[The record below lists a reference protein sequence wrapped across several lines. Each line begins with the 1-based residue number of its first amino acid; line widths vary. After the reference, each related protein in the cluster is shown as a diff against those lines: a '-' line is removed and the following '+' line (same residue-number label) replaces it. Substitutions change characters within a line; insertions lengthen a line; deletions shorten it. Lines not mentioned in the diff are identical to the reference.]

1 MNRIRTPFALLACL
15 LLFSGSVC
23 VPTIRGGDPEL
34 EAIRLP
40 EGFSIS
46 IYAKGVANARAMCW
60 GAKGT
65 LFVGSRDEGVVHA
78 VIDRDQDGTADT
90 VLTLAEDLRMPVGVA
105 FRDGDLYV
113 SAVSSIYKFVDIED
127 HLMDPPSPT
136 LVTDRYPDKG
146 HHGWKFIAFGPDGKL
161 YVPVGAPCNNCLSE
175 DPIFASITRM
185 DLDGSDPEIIAH
197 GVRNTVGFDWDPR
210 TGKLWFT
217 ENGRDMMGDDLPNC
231 ELDRLDSAGQHFGY
245 PFCHEGEV
253 PDPEY
258 GDQRPCSEFVPP
270 VAKLGP
276 HVAPLGM
283 RFYTGTQF
291 PEKYRNAIFIAE
303 HGSWNR
309 STPIGYRVAVAY
321 PAADGSVST
330 EIFAEGWLE
339 GSKAWGR
346 PVDVLV
352 APDGSLLVSDDSADL
367 IYRISYNAP

>member
-1 MNRIRTPFALLACL
+1 
-15 LLFSGSVC
+15 
-23 VPTIRGGDPEL
+23 
-34 EAIRLP
+34 
-40 EGFSIS
+40 S
-46 IYAKGVANARAMCW
+46 IYAKGVTNARAMCW
-60 GAKGT
+60 GDKGT
-65 LFVGSRDEGVVHA
+65 LFVGSRGEGVVHA
-78 VIDRDQDGTADT
+78 VVDRDHDGTADT
-90 VLTLAEDLRMPVGVA
+90 VFVVAKDLRMPVGVA
-105 FRDGDLYV
+105 FRNGDLYV
-113 SAVSSIYKFVDIED
+113 SAVSSILKLENIEERLD
-127 HLMDPPSPT
+127 DPPTPS
-136 LVTDRYPDKG
+136 LVTDMYPDDG
-146 HHGWKFIAFGPDGKL
+146 HHGWKFIAFGPDDML

-175 DPIFASITRM
+175 DPIFASMTRM
-185 DLDGSDPEIIAH
+185 DLDGGDPEIIAH

-210 TGKLWFT
+210 TGKLWFI

-245 PFCHEGEV
+245 PFCHEGDV
-253 PDPEY
+253 PDPEF
-258 GDQRPCSEFVPP
+258 GEERNCSEFVPP

-352 APDGSLLVSDDSADL
+352 APDGSLLVSDDHADL
-367 IYRISYNAP
+367 IYRISYAMP